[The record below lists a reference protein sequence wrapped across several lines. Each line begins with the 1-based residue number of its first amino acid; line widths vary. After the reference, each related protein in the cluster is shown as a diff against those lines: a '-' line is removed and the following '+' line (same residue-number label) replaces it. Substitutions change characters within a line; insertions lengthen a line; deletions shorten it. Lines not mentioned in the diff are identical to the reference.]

1 VRWPTST
8 SPRFRSAAGVQSP
21 GHFFAAPVSRGLP
34 RTWRLLIRVLTWEIG
49 GALVCS
55 LVWVWEV
62 YLGAWSWVGSV
73 RWLSVEKLGGSA
85 GAGFGGLFWG
95 VATNP
100 ETSSRCSSPRPH
112 AAIDRP
118 GGELWPGQYPAPKGF
133 RAQPSARTKI
143 EYVVV
148 PERKNGGCPCCSRCC
163 CWGIVFVFR
172 EWATIQCCVP
182 CCVSRWWCSI
192 FYLVC
197 TSTYTRYCI
206 LPVAAVVSFVVIEQM
221 RRCVRWTRSSKI
233 VSRYKFEPFFVPVF
247 VHASGG
253 ACRVRHPRLHEQLLE
268 RARMHRS
275 GGWSWHGV
283 CSAARA
289 GEECRSLA

>member
-49 GALVCS
+49 GALLCS

-148 PERKNGGCPCCSRCC
+148 PVRKNGGCPCCSRCC

-172 EWATIQCCVP
+172 EWATIQTKDGTPGFVFGKLCV
-182 CCVSRWWCSI
+182 V
-192 FYLVC
+192 VC
-197 TSTYTRYCI
+197 Y
-206 LPVAAVVSFVVIEQM
+206 AVVCYAVVCYAYAVYRAVLVVGDAVFFTWCVL
-221 RRCVRWTRSSKI
+221 RRTPDI
-233 VSRYKFEPFFVPVF
+233 VFCLSQ
-247 VHASGG
+247 
-253 ACRVRHPRLHEQLLE
+253 QLCLLWWLN
-268 RARMHRS
+268 RC
-275 GGWSWHGV
+275 GGV
-283 CSAARA
+283 CVGHVRRRLSRGTNLNHFSFQYLFMQA
-289 GEECRSLA
+289 GVHVLPAYLLV